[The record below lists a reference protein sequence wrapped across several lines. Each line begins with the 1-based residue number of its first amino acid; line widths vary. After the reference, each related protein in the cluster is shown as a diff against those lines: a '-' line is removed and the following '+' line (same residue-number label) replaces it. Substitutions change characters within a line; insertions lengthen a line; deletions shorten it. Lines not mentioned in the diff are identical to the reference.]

1 MGMSTFSIDVHAG
14 RGDVGVVGPEGA
26 EAVDERVPD
35 AGDDAHGDQDHHQH
49 YLDVVYLALHLAHLV
64 VHLSALVYVY
74 PWLRRILLS

>member
-1 MGMSTFSIDVHAG
+1 MGTGTFCIDVHAG

-35 AGDDAHGDQDHHQH
+35 AGDDAHGDQDHHQDD
-49 YLDVVYLALHLAHLV
+49 LDVVYLALHLAHLV